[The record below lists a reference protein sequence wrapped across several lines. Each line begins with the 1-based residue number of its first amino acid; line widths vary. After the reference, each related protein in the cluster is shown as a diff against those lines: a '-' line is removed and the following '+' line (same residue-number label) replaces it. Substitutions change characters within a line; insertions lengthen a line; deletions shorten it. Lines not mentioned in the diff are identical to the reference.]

1 MNVPQAESR
10 DEVNPHYLN
19 HVVETSETHEVEASE
34 DIVSGNGVKLLAKGA
49 RIDESTR
56 ERLLRHK
63 LAKPLEDCLT
73 VVDGIIPARFA
84 PIALRLLDKHP
95 LLEVLCAHERARPLP
110 ESLASLSLS
119 IPMQSLLTV
128 YCQQQET
135 QVEHAVG
142 VAMLAMSLGRKL
154 LPDQIDRHRALAIGG
169 LVHDIGELYIDPVL
183 VRKGSR
189 LDAQQWRHI
198 AAHPLVAHRV
208 LRDMVGAGEAVAN
221 IVLLHHERLDGFG
234 YPGGIEGH
242 AFTIEGQI
250 LAAAEWLMGLIDSGV
265 TPLLRASMATRLI
278 PGEFSDR
285 LLDLVSQAACKAPD
299 MPIELATAPPLAEVV
314 PRILRIAGTLERFR
328 EAMPWI
334 GEQIGLAT
342 PPVRAVLESGQR
354 RIRRIQASFS
364 STGLDAES
372 PERIVAELASLHDAR
387 VYAEIVTLVGEM
399 EWRMRELEREQ
410 RLRAGQLD
418 AAGRELIQG
427 LVARLKGKPDG
438 DPAALQVA

>member
-1 MNVPQAESR
+1 MNVSPAESH

-19 HVVETSETHEVEASE
+19 HVVATSQTHAVEVSE
-34 DIVSGNGVKLLAKGA
+34 DIVTGNGIKLLAKGA
-49 RIDESTR
+49 RIDASTR
-56 ERLLRHK
+56 ERLLQHK
-63 LAKPLEDCLT
+63 LAKPLEECLS

-95 LLEVLCAHERARPLP
+95 LLQVMCAHERARPLP

-128 YCQQQET
+128 YCQQQES

-142 VAMLAMSLGRKL
+142 VAMLAMSLARKL
-154 LPDQIDRHRALAIGG
+154 LPDQIDRHRVLATAG

-183 VRKGSR
+183 VRKGTR

-198 AAHPLVAHRV
+198 AAHPVVAHRV

-221 IVLLHHERLDGFG
+221 VVLTHHERLDGFG
-234 YPGGIEGH
+234 YPGGIEGD
-242 AFTIEGQI
+242 AFTIDGQV
-250 LAAAEWLMGLIDSGV
+250 LAAAEWLMGLVDSGV

-278 PGEFSDR
+278 PGEFAAR
-285 LLDLVSQAACKAPD
+285 LLDLVSQAARNAPD
-299 MPIELATAPPLAEVV
+299 MPIELVTAPPLAQVV
-314 PRILRIAGTLERFR
+314 PRILRIAATLERFR
-328 EAMPWI
+328 EARPWVDQ
-334 GEQIGLAT
+334 QIGQAA
-342 PPVRAVLESGQR
+342 PAVRAVLESGRR
-354 RIRRIQASFS
+354 RIQRIQASFS

-418 AAGRELIQG
+418 ETGRALIQA
-427 LVARLKGKPDG
+427 LVARLRGKPEVG
-438 DPAALQVA
+438 AEAVRHA